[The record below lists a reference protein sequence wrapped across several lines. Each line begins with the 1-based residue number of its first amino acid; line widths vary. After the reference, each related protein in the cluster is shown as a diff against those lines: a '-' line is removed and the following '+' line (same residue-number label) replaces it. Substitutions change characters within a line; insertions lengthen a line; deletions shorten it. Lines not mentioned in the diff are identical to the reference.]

1 MGRNMQRILA
11 ALFAILLLAGC
22 SASEDISVAEKGIT
36 KFHRQLNAGE
46 FDAIYDDASKD
57 MKHATHP
64 KQFVPLLEAVHRKL
78 GKFKKGKV
86 AGWNVNYTT
95 GGNLVSLGYEAEYER
110 GNAAENFVFRMDEKE
125 ALLAGYHINSAALII
140 N

>member
-1 MGRNMQRILA
+1 MRHIWA
-11 ALFAILLLAGC
+11 ALFAILMLAGC
-22 SASEDISVAEKGIT
+22 SATADISGAEKGIV
-36 KFHRQLNAGE
+36 KFHRQLDAGE

-57 MKHATHP
+57 MKRATHP
-64 KQFVPLLEAVHRKL
+64 KQFVPVLEAVHRKL

-86 AGWNVNYTT
+86 VGWNVNYTT

-110 GNAAENFVFRMDEKE
+110 GEAMENFVFRMDGKT
-125 ALLAGYHINSAALII
+125 ALLAGYHINSTALII